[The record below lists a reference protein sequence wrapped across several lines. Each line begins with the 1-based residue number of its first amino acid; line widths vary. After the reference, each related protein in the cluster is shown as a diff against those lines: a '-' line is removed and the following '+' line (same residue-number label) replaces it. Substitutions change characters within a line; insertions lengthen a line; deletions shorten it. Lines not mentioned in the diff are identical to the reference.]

1 MPPYRTPYMIGR
13 DIEYRAKQK
22 LEQMGFTVIRAA
34 ASKGPMDLVAI
45 NPATREIWM
54 VQVKKSH
61 VPLDPAKVAQKFKD
75 LRALAGEYKVRAMV
89 YTRRGDK
96 YSFEEV

>member
-34 ASKGPMDLVAI
+34 ASKGPIDLVAI
-45 NPATREIWM
+45 DKATWQIWL
-54 VQVKKSH
+54 VQVRKSH
-61 VPLDPAKVAQKFKD
+61 VPVDPEKLVQKFRELK
-75 LRALAGEYKVRAMV
+75 ALAGVYTVRAMV
-89 YTRRGDK
+89 YTKRGDR
-96 YSFEEV
+96 YRFEEV

>member
-1 MPPYRTPYMIGR
+1 MPAYRTPYMIGR
-13 DIEYRAKQK
+13 DVEYRAKQK

-61 VPLDPAKVAQKFKD
+61 VPLDPAKVAQMFRD
-75 LRALAGEYKVRAMV
+75 LRALAGEYTVRAMV
-89 YTRRGDK
+89 YTKRGDK
-96 YSFEEV
+96 YRFEEV

>member
-1 MPPYRTPYMIGR
+1 MIGR
-13 DIEYRAKQK
+13 DIEYRARQK
-22 LEQMGFTVIRAA
+22 LEQMGFVVVRAA

-61 VPLDPAKVAQKFKD
+61 VPLDPAKVAQKFRD
-75 LRALAGEYKVRAMV
+75 LRALAGEYTVRAFV
-89 YTRRGDK
+89 YTKRGDK
-96 YSFEEV
+96 YRFEEV

>member
-1 MPPYRTPYMIGR
+1 MIGR
-13 DIEYRAKQK
+13 DIEYRAKRK

-61 VPLDPAKVAQKFKD
+61 VPLDPAKVAQKFRD
-75 LRALAGEYKVRAMV
+75 LRAMAGQYTVRAVV
-89 YTRRGDK
+89 YTKRGDK
-96 YSFEEV
+96 YRFEEV